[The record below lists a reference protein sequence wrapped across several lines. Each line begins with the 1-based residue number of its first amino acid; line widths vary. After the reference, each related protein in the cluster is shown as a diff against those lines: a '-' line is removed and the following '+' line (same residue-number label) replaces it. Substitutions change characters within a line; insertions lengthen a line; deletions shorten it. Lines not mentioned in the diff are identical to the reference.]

1 MRGNQFGKMFSLTTF
16 GESHGAALG
25 VVIDGVPGNL
35 LVNLDD
41 LKELI
46 KRRAPGQ
53 SAFTTSRVEADDPEI
68 LSGVFEGKT
77 LGTPIAVIV
86 RNTNQKSSDY
96 DSFKDSY
103 RPGHADRTTQD
114 KYGIRDHRGSGRA
127 SGRETVARVIAG
139 YFAGLILPQT
149 DFFAYTHSIGRIENG
164 EVNSTE
170 RSILGF
176 TNKEASQKAEAF
188 LLECKSHGESS
199 GGIVALKISGVPKN
213 LGEPAFEKLKA
224 ELARAMMSLPGSMG
238 FEVGSGFAVTSMKGS
253 ELSQDSRHF
262 GGMEGGITNG
272 EDIFLKV
279 GFKAPS
285 TVGDKAKT
293 GRHDPCLLP
302 RVIVVVECMA
312 RIVLADHYLRQKAYN

>member
-188 LLECKSHGESS
+188 
-199 GGIVALKISGVPKN
+199 
-213 LGEPAFEKLKA
+213 
-224 ELARAMMSLPGSMG
+224 
-238 FEVGSGFAVTSMKGS
+238 T
-253 ELSQDSRHF
+253 
-262 GGMEGGITNG
+262 
-272 EDIFLKV
+272 
-279 GFKAPS
+279 
-285 TVGDKAKT
+285 
-293 GRHDPCLLP
+293 P
-302 RVIVVVECMA
+302 RV
-312 RIVLADHYLRQKAYN
+312 

>member
-1 MRGNQFGKMFSLTTF
+1 MRGNHFGKMVSLTTF

-25 VVIDGVPGNL
+25 VVIDGMPGNL
-35 LVNLDD
+35 DVNIDD
-41 LKELI
+41 LRALL

-53 SAFTTSRVEADDPEI
+53 SQFTTSRVEADEPEI

-127 SGRETVARVIAG
+127 SGRETVSRVIAG
-139 YFAGLILPQT
+139 YFAGLLLPQT
-149 DFFAYTHSIGRIENG
+149 EFFAYTHSIGAIENG
-164 EVNSTE
+164 PAASSE

-176 TNKEASQKAEAF
+176 TNTTASKEAEAF
-188 LLECKSHGESS
+188 LLDCKSNGESS
-199 GGIVALKISGVPKN
+199 GGIVALKITGVPKN

-238 FEVGSGFAVTSMKGS
+238 FEVGSGFSVTSMKGS
-253 ELSQDSRHF
+253 DLSKEPRHF

-272 EDIFLKV
+272 DDIFLKV
-279 GFKAPS
+279 AFKAPS
-285 TVGDKAKT
+285 TVGDKAKS

-302 RVIVVVECMA
+302 RVIVVIECMA
-312 RIVLADHYLRQKAYN
+312 RIVLADHYLRHKAYS

>member
-1 MRGNQFGKMFSLTTF
+1 MRGNHFGKMVSLTTF

-25 VVIDGVPGNL
+25 VVIDGMPGNL
-35 LVNLDD
+35 DVNIDD
-41 LKELI
+41 LRALL

-53 SAFTTSRVEADDPEI
+53 SQFTTSRVEADEPEI

-127 SGRETVARVIAG
+127 SGRETVSRVIAG
-139 YFAGLILPQT
+139 YFAGLLLPQT
-149 DFFAYTHSIGRIENG
+149 EFFAYTHSIGAIENG
-164 EVNSTE
+164 PAASSE

-176 TNKEASQKAEAF
+176 TNTTASKEAEAF
-188 LLECKSHGESS
+188 LLDCKSNGESS
-199 GGIVALKISGVPKN
+199 GGIVALKITGVPKN

-238 FEVGSGFAVTSMKGS
+238 FEVGSGFSVTSMKGS
-253 ELSQDSRHF
+253 DLSKEPRHF

-272 EDIFLKV
+272 DDIFLKV
-279 GFKAPS
+279 AFKAPS
-285 TVGDKAKT
+285 TVGDKAKS

-302 RVIVVVECMA
+302 RVIVVIECMA
-312 RIVLADHYLRQKAYN
+312 RIVLADHYLRQKAYS

>member
-1 MRGNQFGKMFSLTTF
+1 MRGNQFGKMFSFTTF

-25 VVIDGVPGNL
+25 VVIDGMPGNIK
-35 LVNLDD
+35 VNIDD
-41 LKELI
+41 LKILL

-53 SAFTTSRVEADDPEI
+53 SEFTTSRIEADEPEV
-68 LSGVFEGKT
+68 LSGIYEGKT
-77 LGTPIAVIV
+77 LGTPIAIIV

-96 DSFKDSY
+96 DAMKDSY

-127 SGRETVARVIAG
+127 SGRETLARVIAG

-149 DFFAYTHSIGRIENG
+149 DYFAYTHSIGAIENG
-164 EVNSTE
+164 DLKNTQ
-170 RSILGF
+170 RSVIGF
-176 TNKEASQKAEAF
+176 TNSEASKIAEAF
-188 LLECKSHGESS
+188 LLDCKTQGESS
-199 GGIVALKISGVPKN
+199 GGVVALRIQGVPKN
-213 LGEPAFEKLKA
+213 LGEPAFEKLKSD
-224 ELARAMMSLPGSMG
+224 LARAMMSLPGSMG
-238 FEVGSGFAVTSMKGS
+238 FEVGSGFSATSMKGS
-253 ELSQDSRHF
+253 ELSLDSSHF

-279 GFKAPS
+279 AFKAPS
-285 TVGDKAKT
+285 TVGDKAKA

-312 RIVLADHYLRQKAYN
+312 RVVLADHYLRQKAYS

>member
-1 MRGNQFGKMFSLTTF
+1 MRGNHFGKMFSLTTF

-25 VVIDGVPGNL
+25 VVIDGMPGNL
-35 LVNLDD
+35 DVNIDD
-41 LKELI
+41 LRALL

-53 SAFTTSRVEADDPEI
+53 SQFTTSRVEGDEPEI

-127 SGRETVARVIAG
+127 SGRETVSRVIAG
-139 YFAGLILPQT
+139 YFAGLLLPQT
-149 DFFAYTHSIGRIENG
+149 EFFAYTHSIGAIENG
-164 EVNSTE
+164 PAASSE

-176 TNKEASQKAEAF
+176 TNTTASKEAEAF
-188 LLECKSHGESS
+188 LLDCKSNGESS
-199 GGIVALKISGVPKN
+199 GGIVALKITDVPKN

-238 FEVGSGFAVTSMKGS
+238 FEVGSGFSVTSMKGS
-253 ELSQDSRHF
+253 DLSKEPRHF

-272 EDIFLKV
+272 DDIFLKV
-279 GFKAPS
+279 AFKAPS
-285 TVGDKAKT
+285 TVGDKAKS

-312 RIVLADHYLRQKAYN
+312 RIVLADHYLRQKAYS

>member
-1 MRGNQFGKMFSLTTF
+1 MRGNHFGKMFSLTTF

-25 VVIDGVPGNL
+25 VVMDGVPGNL
-35 LVNLDD
+35 PVNLDD
-41 LKELI
+41 LRALL

-53 SAFTTSRVEADDPEI
+53 SSFTTSRIEADEPEI

-96 DSFKDSY
+96 DSFKDTH

-127 SGRETVARVIAG
+127 SGRETVSRVIAG
-139 YFAGLILPQT
+139 YFAGLLLPHT
-149 DFFAYTHSIGRIENG
+149 EFFAYTHSIGVIENG
-164 EVNSTE
+164 PATCSE

-176 TNKEASQKAEAF
+176 THRAASTQAEAF
-188 LLECKSHGESS
+188 LLDCKSHGESS
-199 GGIVALKISGVPKN
+199 GGVVALKITGVPKN

-238 FEVGSGFAVTSMKGS
+238 FEVGSGFSVTSMKGS
-253 ELSQDSRHF
+253 ELSKDSRHF

-272 EDIFLKV
+272 DDIFLKV
-279 GFKAPS
+279 AFKAPS
-285 TVGDKAKT
+285 TVGDKAKS

-312 RIVLADHYLRQKAYN
+312 RIVFADHYLRQKAYS